1 MPKRKLTSGNS
12 EKGKK
17 AKKSV
22 ANEGIYNKDLLFSI
36 ISLLS

>member
-17 AKKSV
+17 TKKSV
-22 ANEGIYNKDLLFSI
+22 ANEGIYN
-36 ISLLS
+36 